1 MSRKGE
7 WTCTDMANVGVGR
20 GGVRATGGRKWMD
33 LRGVV
38 GVLEEQGES
47 GAGPVEAE
55 AEARDAM
62 EGEGVR
68 REKARRCDLAKGVI

>member
-20 GGVRATGGRKWMD
+20 GGVRATGGRKWVD

-38 GVLEEQGES
+38 GVLEEQRGES
-47 GAGPVEAE
+47 GAGPVE